1 MRVNRITASVFL
13 YSTEDENKVL
23 SALLSLLDDQKGT
36 SITRYDA
43 TGHYGDS
50 IVTFKVELEG
60 KIAGEV
66 TQRLLSKLDKGDII
80 FLLSTIQSRSEGN
93 RIYLRIDKQ
102 ALISQ
107 GRVLLKDGDDVIKIV
122 ISLKDNIK
130 QFMEELKRLASG
142 NLYTIS

>member
-1 MRVNRITASVFL
+1 
-13 YSTEDENKVL
+13 
-23 SALLSLLDDQKGT
+23 
-36 SITRYDA
+36 
-43 TGHYGDS
+43 HYGDS

-142 NLYTIS
+142 NLYTRS